1 MRVET
6 RKRTTTM
13 ILIGPKTPKE
23 TRIMIREMRIEVDR
37 CGTSFG
43 SGSHRTNSTLLNEA
57 CGTIGSVR
65 FGKGVKGSEHVCHL
79 IDDDHIPQYLSSPIA
94 TLDPDPLTRTSR
106 LRLVSDALVGFKRQ
120 RGLPSC
126 KAEMA
131 FGILSF
137 RRRSEKLRRHDFGRL
152 YAKKDA

>member
-1 MRVET
+1 
-6 RKRTTTM
+6 M
-13 ILIGPKTPKE
+13 IT
-23 TRIMIREMRIEVDR
+23 
-37 CGTSFG
+37 F
-43 SGSHRTNSTLLNEA
+43 
-57 CGTIGSVR
+57 
-65 FGKGVKGSEHVCHL
+65 
-79 IDDDHIPQYLSSPIA
+79 LSISLHPSQRWIQI
-94 TLDPDPLTRTSR
+94 TRTSR